1 MFTTNTGEDFRG
13 NFNNLRKQFQAII
26 GGENGVEKVS
36 TIIGNEKL
44 NHRLNRKK
52 AAADISKAF
61 TPGNEKSRKHS
72 KRNRSI

>member
-1 MFTTNTGEDFRG
+1 MFTINTGEDFRG
-13 NFNNLRKQFQAII
+13 NFNNLRKQFQAFI
-26 GGENGVEKVS
+26 GGKNGVEKVS
-36 TIIGNEKL
+36 TIRGNEKL

-72 KRNRSI
+72 KRNRRV